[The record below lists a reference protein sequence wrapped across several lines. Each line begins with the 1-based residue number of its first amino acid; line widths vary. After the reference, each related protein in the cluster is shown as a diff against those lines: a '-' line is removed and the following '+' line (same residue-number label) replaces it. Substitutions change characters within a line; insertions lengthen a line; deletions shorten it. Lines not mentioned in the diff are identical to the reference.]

1 MSKYPTKEVVEALN
15 SKNGVAKI
23 TFKKKDGSV
32 REMFSSTRKKEIKK
46 ATGHSKTLLHAV
58 DAELGE
64 WRSFYVEDV
73 ISLRK
78 DVRLSYGTK
87 LGMEFGTNAIIS
99 FKKRS
104 KANELRRLR
113 KEAQDIILKV
123 AILIENDAI

>member
-87 LGMEFGTNAIIS
+87 LGINAIIS